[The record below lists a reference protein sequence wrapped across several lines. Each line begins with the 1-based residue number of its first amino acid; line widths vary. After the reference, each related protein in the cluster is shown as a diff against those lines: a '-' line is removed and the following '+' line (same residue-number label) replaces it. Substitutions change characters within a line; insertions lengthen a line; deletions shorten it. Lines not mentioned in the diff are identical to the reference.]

1 MNKRLLKN
9 IEWGILIC
17 TILLIVIGF
26 VALFSATQNAGYDE
40 FKKQIMW
47 VLVSIPVMIVVI
59 LIDYEIFIKIT
70 PVLYGASLIF
80 LIGVLFTEPIN
91 GASSWFSIGKFTV
104 QPAEFAKIAFVLF
117 ITFVITKCN

>member
-47 VLVSIPVMIVVI
+47 VLVSIPWA
-59 LIDYEIFIKIT
+59 
-70 PVLYGASLIF
+70 G
-80 LIGVLFTEPIN
+80 
-91 GASSWFSIGKFTV
+91 
-104 QPAEFAKIAFVLF
+104 
-117 ITFVITKCN
+117 C

>member
-59 LIDYEIFIKIT
+59 LIDYEIFIKIS

-80 LIGVLFTEPIN
+80 LIGVLFTEQA
-91 GASSWFSIGKFTV
+91 GLA
-104 QPAEFAKIAFVLF
+104 
-117 ITFVITKCN
+117 

>member
-47 VLVSIPVMIVVI
+47 VLVSI
-59 LIDYEIFIKIT
+59 L
-70 PVLYGASLIF
+70 SLIH
-80 LIGVLFTEPIN
+80 I
-91 GASSWFSIGKFTV
+91 
-104 QPAEFAKIAFVLF
+104 
-117 ITFVITKCN
+117 

>member
-59 LIDYEIFIKIT
+59 LIDYEIFIKIS

-80 LIGVLFTEPIN
+80 LIGVFIKNIFFKYKNKIDIN
-91 GASSWFSIGKFTV
+91 SDNDLKLEGNNLN
-104 QPAEFAKIAFVLF
+104 E
-117 ITFVITKCN
+117 